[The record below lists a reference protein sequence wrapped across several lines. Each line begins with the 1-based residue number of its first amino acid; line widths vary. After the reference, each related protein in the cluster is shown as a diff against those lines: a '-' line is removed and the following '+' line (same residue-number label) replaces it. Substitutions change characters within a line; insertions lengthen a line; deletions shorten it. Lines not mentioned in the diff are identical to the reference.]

1 MTEKDKPEA
10 EVTTPA
16 AGEAEQPG
24 KGKDRDLTKGS
35 IISALWTLGWPITVT
50 TMVMMSGQIIDMIW
64 IGKLGPAEMA
74 GVGISGIV
82 VALINSLIM
91 GLFTGL
97 RAMVARYVGAGDK
110 KQANEVAQQAFVIG
124 AALSLVLA
132 VIGQLFATEI
142 MRLWKLDPDVIA
154 AGASYMRI
162 ELIGIFTMSFGS
174 LASSVMQASGDAQWP
189 MRITIGE
196 RLLHIALCPFLIF
209 GWSFFPNLGVSG
221 AALSGVIAQGIGGA
235 ILLWIMFS
243 GRTRLQIT
251 LRNFKYNS
259 SVVWKMVKIGIPS
272 ALGSIHMNIGS
283 IVFMWFIAPFGTL
296 AVAGH
301 NLVSRVD
308 MFVLLPAI
316 GLGSAAGILAA
327 QNLGAQKPGRSAK
340 TAWIA
345 IGWLTAIMA
354 VFSIAIWF
362 WSADIVGIFNPE
374 ADLVELSSTFLK
386 IQIASYMCNGLMFVM
401 MSVMNSVGDTLIA
414 FIIDLTTMWGIRVP
428 LAILLPKIAGLGVY
442 GVRWALVADTVS
454 SAVVF
459 IIYFW
464 SGRWKRKKI

>member
-1 MTEKDKPEA
+1 MPEK
-10 EVTTPA
+10 
-16 AGEAEQPG
+16 
-24 KGKDRDLTKGS
+24 DLTKGS
-35 IISALWTLGWPITVT
+35 IVSNLWSLGWPITVST
-50 TMVMMSGQIIDMIW
+50 TVMMVGPIIDMIW
-64 IGKLGPAEMA
+64 IGKLGSAEMA

-97 RAMVARYVGAGDK
+97 RALVARFVGAGDK
-110 KQANEVAQQAFVIG
+110 EQANRVAQQAFVIG

-132 VIGQLFATEI
+132 VIGQLFATSI
-142 MRLWKLDPDVIA
+142 MNLWQLEPDVIA
-154 AGASYMRI
+154 AGATYMRI

-174 LASSVMQASGDAQWP
+174 LAQNVMQASGDAQMP
-189 MRITIGE
+189 MKIIIGE
-196 RLLHIALCPFLIF
+196 RVLHIILCPFLIF
-209 GWSFFPNLGVSG
+209 GWWIFPRLGVSG
-221 AALSGVIAQGIGGA
+221 AALSGVISQGIGGA
-235 ILLWIMFS
+235 VLLWILFS
-243 GRTRLQIT
+243 GRTRLHIT
-251 LRNFKYNS
+251 LRNFKFDGS
-259 SVVWKMVKIGIPS
+259 IIWRMVKIGVPS
-272 ALGSIHMNIGS
+272 ALSSIHLNIGN

-308 MFVLLPAI
+308 MFVMLPAI

-327 QNLGAQKPGRSAK
+327 QNLGAQQVERSAK

-345 IGWLTAIMA
+345 IGWLTGIMA
-354 VFSIAIWF
+354 VFSVAIWF
-362 WSADIVGIFNPE
+362 FAGNIVQVFNPE
-374 ADLVELSSTFLK
+374 AELVELASTFLQ

-401 MSVMNSVGDTLIA
+401 MNVMNTVGDTLIA

-428 LAILLPKIAGLGVY
+428 LAILLPKLANLGVY

-454 SAVVF
+454 SAIVF
-459 IIYFW
+459 IIYFQ